1 MSSRVA
7 HTLERMPTRWF
18 LVTSVVQYS
27 MPRTGSTL
35 IRRILYQV
43 FPECEQPS
51 QHPPGQFSNLDT
63 LIISCRHPLDVL
75 VSLARIGGASEID
88 GSTLDHYLPPLEWQY
103 RQYAHDMSKFKGY
116 KLKLKYEKFWN
127 NYDYVFDQLEEFV
140 SNISRFK
147 SHKHVETS
155 KEKRTNKEK
164 ICGIKNTK
172 KIQRTLKGFNDVDEK
187 TRVHGNHIATPEPFN
202 YKKILTDTQIAFL
215 EERLHEPLEEW
226 RQL

>member
-1 MSSRVA
+1 M
-7 HTLERMPTRWF
+7 
-18 LVTSVVQYS
+18 TSVVQYS

-35 IRRILYQV
+35 IRRILYNV
-43 FPECEQPS
+43 FPEYEQPS
-51 QHPPGQFSNLDT
+51 QHPPGQYSDLDI
-63 LIISCRHPLDVL
+63 LIISCRHPLDVF
-75 VSLARIGGASEID
+75 VSMIRANGADGKRISNG
-88 GSTLDHYLPPLEWQY
+88 TLDNYLPDLERQY

-127 NYDYVFDQLEEFV
+127 NYDYVFDELENFF
-140 SNISRFK
+140 NDTLGFK
-147 SHKHVETS
+147 YHKPVEIS
-155 KEKRTNKEK
+155 KEKRTNIKK

-172 KIQRTLKGFNDVDEK
+172 KIQDTLKNFDDVDNK
-187 TRVHGNHIATPEPFN
+187 TKIHGNHIATPEPFN